1 MRLYESWKETEKV
14 EFKKINFELKEGII
28 SLSAML
34 NKCGEGTLFYGVRKD
49 GEVIGQQVGKDT
61 ERTILEA
68 VYNAIEP
75 TIIHSIEVRAADN
88 GREYIKVNVKGNDSS
103 YSALSFIFK

>member
-1 MRLYESWKETEKV
+1 MKKTEKV
-14 EFKKINFELKEGII
+14 EFKKITFELKEGII

-49 GEVIGQQVGKDT
+49 GEVIGQQVGKDN

-75 TIIHSIEVRAADN
+75 TIIHSIEVRTADN
-88 GREYIKVNVKGNDSS
+88 GKILEKCMLDYPR
-103 YSALSFIFK
+103 